1 MEQDMST
8 HPLDDPAIISLLFY
22 PRPAQ
27 PGSSRVPN
35 TRDGTI
41 PVLGDIVLGHRLY
54 NPENPTCVVLFFHG
68 NGEVASDYDDI
79 SQGYFAC
86 DAALLIVDYRGY
98 GWSTGTPLT
107 TALLTDA
114 EAVLPVLS
122 DILKPAGLFDLP
134 VFIMGRSLGSAPA
147 IHLAHAAPDRFAGLI
162 IESGFAD
169 MPSVFRNLGIPVD
182 LSKVTDLPVANT
194 RRMQEIDLPLLVI
207 HGENDTL
214 LPVENGQQLF
224 DASPVDNKTILRVP
238 RAGHNDL
245 LYYGFRIYFGAL
257 ARFIQ
262 ENT

>member
-1 MEQDMST
+1 MST
-8 HPLDDPAIISLLFY
+8 HPLDDPAITSLLFY

-27 PGSSRVPN
+27 PGTSSVAN
-35 TRDGTI
+35 TNDGTI
-41 PVLGDIVLGHRLY
+41 LVTDDIVLGYRLY
-54 NPENPTCVVLFFHG
+54 VPEEPTSVILYFHG

-86 DAALLIVDYRGY
+86 GSALLVVDYRGY

-107 TALLTDA
+107 TTLLTDA
-114 EAVLPVLS
+114 EAVVPALA
-122 DILKPAGLFDLP
+122 DILEAANLTGLPIFL
-134 VFIMGRSLGSAPA
+134 MGRSLGSAPA
-147 IHLAHAAPDRFAGLI
+147 VHLAHTTPEHFAGLI

-169 MPSVFRNLGIPVD
+169 MPSVFRNLGIPVA

-194 RRMQEIDLPLLVI
+194 RKMQDITLPLLVI
-207 HGENDTL
+207 HGENDML

-224 DASPVDNKTILRVP
+224 DASPVTNKTLLRVP

-245 LYYGFRIYFGAL
+245 LFYGFRVYFGAL

-262 ENT
+262 ENVPD